1 MGKSKELTIDEIQMR
16 NKPFYLI
23 DKNEILNG
31 IRLSGKNAK
40 SLYDAA
46 LNVKETSRNFGLANS
61 LLILAGEESIKSFV
75 LMAVL
80 VNIQLPFSIDL
91 IFSMHTVKHARGKEL
106 NRAIQMTFLFLQ
118 MFPLVKNPTNDSFK
132 RAVNGIM
139 DISSK
144 EEWWESA
151 NLSKNRGLY
160 VDYLDNHFITPL
172 EFDEKVYKTSEQVVS
187 NYVKLMAVISELKQ
201 EYFQEVIDLMR
212 DLRDKDE

>member
-75 LMAVL
+75 LMARASLIRKPVNQSVL
-80 VNIQLPFSIDL
+80 MN
-91 IFSMHTVKHARGKEL
+91 
-106 NRAIQMTFLFLQ
+106 
-118 MFPLVKNPTNDSFK
+118 
-132 RAVNGIM
+132 
-139 DISSK
+139 
-144 EEWWESA
+144 
-151 NLSKNRGLY
+151 NL
-160 VDYLDNHFITPL
+160 T
-172 EFDEKVYKTSEQVVS
+172 
-187 NYVKLMAVISELKQ
+187 
-201 EYFQEVIDLMR
+201 
-212 DLRDKDE
+212 